1 MGTRDKLAIER
12 SRLANE
18 RTLLSFM
25 RTSIVF
31 FATGI
36 TMFKLF
42 FEDQILT
49 AIGVILTITSF
60 AMIGF
65 GFYFYT
71 QTKKHLEIKNFL
83 PVRKTSHSKS

>member
-18 RTLLSFM
+18 RTLLSYM

-42 FEDQILT
+42 FEDQVL
-49 AIGVILTITSF
+49 AGIGVALTFTSF
-60 AMIGF
+60 VMAGF

-71 QTKKHLEIKNFL
+71 QTKKHLEVRNFL
-83 PVRKTSHSKS
+83 PIKKASRRKS

>member
-18 RTLLSFM
+18 RTLLSYM

-42 FEDQILT
+42 FEDQILIS
-49 AIGVILTITSF
+49 IGVILTITSF

-65 GFYFYT
+65 GFYFYI
-71 QTKKHLEIKNFL
+71 QTKKHLEINNFL
-83 PVRKTSHSKS
+83 PKKHTPFRNR